1 MRIDRN
7 KLRHVCDFFVDKN
20 TKMIFVMCYPMVTAK
35 AKIGVFKMSAI
46 EITDEPNS
54 QNIMYYGK
62 SSKKRQLMTG

>member
-54 QNIMYYGK
+54 
-62 SSKKRQLMTG
+62 